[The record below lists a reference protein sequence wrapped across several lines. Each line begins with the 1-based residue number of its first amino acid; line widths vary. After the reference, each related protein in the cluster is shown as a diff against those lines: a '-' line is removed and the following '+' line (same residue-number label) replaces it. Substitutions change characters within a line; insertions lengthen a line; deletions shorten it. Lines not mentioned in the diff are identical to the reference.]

1 MSFEGN
7 ADGQP
12 IHAKAQQPTGQGKLP
27 ASWLAAVL
35 LNLVTGVATLK
46 DGKIAIT
53 GQNLVDLGLYGTMFL
68 NILYFY
74 YVEAFTETHPAEQAR
89 LAQVPI
95 LEWYL
100 RVANQILLS
109 ALWIFLDK
117 KLMLFLGGLLL
128 FYLLLLL
135 WDFIVSLPSLLK
147 KDRGSIPGFVGYDF
161 AGFCL
166 TIVFIGALIV
176 ERAHMGDNFY
186 MLPGPIVTIIQQTP
200 ESVHDFAMIIAG
212 ICTAGYGVLFYISRR
227 DMKQRGFG
235 LREMLRHREQLV

>member
-7 ADGQP
+7 TGS
-12 IHAKAQQPTGQGKLP
+12 QQIQAIARPPTGQGKLP

-53 GQNLVDLGLYGTMFL
+53 EQWLVDLGLYGTMFL
-68 NILYFY
+68 TILFFY
-74 YVEAFTETHPAEQAR
+74 YVEAFTETDPAEQAR
-89 LAQVPI
+89 LARVPI

-100 RVANQILLS
+100 RVVNQILLS

-117 KLMLFLGGLLL
+117 NLMLFLGGLLL

-135 WDFIVSLPSLLK
+135 WDFVVSLPSLLN
-147 KDRGSIPGFVGYDF
+147 KDRSSIPGFVRYDF

-186 MLPGPIVTIIQQTP
+186 MLPGPIVAIIQQTP
-200 ESVHDFAMIIAG
+200 ESVHDFAMIVAG
-212 ICTAGYGVLFYISRR
+212 ICAAGYGVVFYSSRR

-235 LREMLRHREQLV
+235 LRQMLRHREQLI